1 MGWLRV
7 VDSLKLYVSF
17 AKEPYKRDDILQKRP
32 EILRSLLIEATP
44 CIWRDEYTR
53 PNVSLYIYVNIYE
66 KTNTSEQMT
75 HKTPIYT
82 YMKRPIH
89 ETKSLTSNSR
99 THARSHTGIQLHT
112 YSYTH
117 ICARTWLRPNCSANS
132 TNLSVCFD
140 VCVCAC
146 VRVCARVCRCKWN
159 NTINSIK
166 PIVAFAPR
174 THAHHA
180 HIPHTHHTRTTHVQ
194 RNRIPNSRTHRK
206 KGTHETVPRTG
217 SLHDHVHEPTSSHL
231 HKQKQWW
238 TITER
243 NSNTI

>member
-66 KTNTSEQMT
+66 KTNTSEQMS
-75 HKTPIYT
+75 HKTPIYI

-117 ICARTWLRPNCSANS
+117 MRTYLIATKLQRQQHKPEC
-132 TNLSVCFD
+132 VFRC
-140 VCVCAC
+140 VCVCMCSC
-146 VRVCARVCRCKWN
+146 VRTRV
-159 NTINSIK
+159 
-166 PIVAFAPR
+166 
-174 THAHHA
+174 
-180 HIPHTHHTRTTHVQ
+180 Q
-194 RNRIPNSRTHRK
+194 M
-206 KGTHETVPRTG
+206 
-217 SLHDHVHEPTSSHL
+217 
-231 HKQKQWW
+231 
-238 TITER
+238 
-243 NSNTI
+243 